1 MRVIQ
6 ASAVELKLEL
16 WRSEVTDTQL
26 SPFVDDTGCSHSSE
40 ASPSGKKEVEC
51 PVDVIVRS
59 EADLN

>member
-26 SPFVDDTGCSHSSE
+26 SPFVDDTGCSRSSE
-40 ASPSGKKEVEC
+40 ASSSGEKEVEC